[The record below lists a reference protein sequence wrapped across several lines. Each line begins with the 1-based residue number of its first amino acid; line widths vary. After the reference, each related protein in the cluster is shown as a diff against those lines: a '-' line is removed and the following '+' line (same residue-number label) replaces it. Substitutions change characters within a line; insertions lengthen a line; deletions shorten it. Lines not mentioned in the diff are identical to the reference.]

1 MDRSSSN
8 RNRTRVWVTV
18 AAAVMLL
25 CAGLLATETS
35 ASALPAWQD
44 QATSWTHPAAR
55 SPKVVNLRFAAHRT
69 FDRVV
74 IDIVG
79 RIPSGRAHYARR
91 FHYDA
96 SGELVPIR
104 GRSGIALALSPARAH
119 DGNGNVYEGPRV
131 ARPPNVQGVALAV
144 FSIRISWRMLVRAAV
159 RSSCASLSCPV
170 RSVMSA
176 CALSRSVG
184 AATSAGGW

>member
-1 MDRSSSN
+1 MERNFTSPVRS
-8 RNRTRVWVTV
+8 RVLVTV
-18 AAAVMLL
+18 AVAVMLL
-25 CAGLLATETS
+25 CAGLQATESS
-35 ASALPAWQD
+35 ASVRPAWQH

-55 SPKVVNLRFAAHRT
+55 SPKVVNLRFAAHRS

-74 IDIVG
+74 IDLVG

-119 DGNGNVYEGPRV
+119 DRHGNVYEGPRV
-131 ARPPNVQGVALAV
+131 ARPHLKTLKALAFTGDFEGTV
-144 FSIRISWRMLVRAAV
+144 SFGFALTYRAPYRVSFLHEPQRLVIDFKHA
-159 RSSCASLSCPV
+159 
-170 RSVMSA
+170 
-176 CALSRSVG
+176 
-184 AATSAGGW
+184 